1 MSAILNF
8 GIPVDSVANSII
20 ALAIFNMNIPSLYAL
35 FQQSTGVTTDTR
47 NIQNGNLF
55 FALKG
60 DNFNGNTF
68 AATALQNG
76 AAYSIVDEAV
86 SNDER
91 IIKVENVLTTLQQL
105 AFHHRKQFTG
115 KVIALTGSN
124 GKTTTKELIAAVL
137 STTFKTQATKGN
149 LNNHIGI
156 PLTLLSMPIDVD
168 FAVVEMGAN
177 HQNEIDAYCHYTE
190 PDFGLITNVGLAHLE
205 GFGGF
210 EGVVKG
216 KTELYRF
223 LVNKDA
229 KIFIN
234 ADNELLMNK
243 AAEAG
248 FAENRWIT
256 YGTKNAFCTSKIIE
270 GAFLNFE
277 MNDSIIRTNLVGN
290 YNFEN
295 VLAACCIGKYFG
307 VPFEKIKSAIESY
320 VPSNNRSQQITKG
333 SNTIILDCY
342 NANPSS
348 MKAALENFALLKGE
362 KKIAILGGMKEMG
375 NSSEEVHQDIATLA
389 LSISLHQLIFI
400 GSEFAFAKEKATWFA
415 DAQKAKEW
423 FAENLPTDSLI
434 LVKGSRANKLEE
446 LFV

>member
-1 MSAILNF
+1 
-8 GIPVDSVANSII
+8 
-20 ALAIFNMNIPSLYAL
+20 MNIPSLYTL
-35 FQQSTGVTTDTR
+35 FQQSTGVTIDTR
-47 NIQNGNLF
+47 NIHYGNLF

-60 DNFNGNTF
+60 ENFNGNTF
-68 AATALQNG
+68 AVEALKNG
-76 AAYSIVDEAV
+76 AAYSIVDEDV
-86 SNDER
+86 SNDKR
-91 IIKVENVLTTLQQL
+91 LIKVENVLTTLQQL
-105 AFHHRKQFTG
+105 AFYHRKQFTG

-137 STTFKTQATKGN
+137 STSFKTQATKGN

-156 PLTLLSMPIDVD
+156 PLTLLSMPIDID
-168 FAVVEMGAN
+168 FAVIEMGAN
-177 HQNEIDAYCHYTE
+177 HQNEIDSYCHYTE

-216 KTELYRF
+216 KSELYRF
-223 LVNKDA
+223 LVKKDA

-234 ADNELLMNK
+234 TDNELLMTK

-248 FAENRWIT
+248 FNERTLIT
-256 YGTKNAFCTSKIIE
+256 YGTKINFCSGKLVE
-270 GAFLNFE
+270 GNFLTFE
-277 MNDSIIRTNLVGN
+277 INDEVISTNLVGN

-295 VLAACCIGKYFG
+295 VLAACCIGKYFD
-307 VPFEKIKSAIESY
+307 VPFEKVKSSIENY
-320 VPSNNRSQQITKG
+320 VPSNNRSQQVIKG

-348 MKAALENFALLKGE
+348 MKAALENFASSRGE

-375 NSSEEVHQDIATLA
+375 IASEEVHQDIVALA
-389 LSISLHQLIFI
+389 LSIPLHQLIFI
-400 GSEFAFAKEKATWFA
+400 GNEFSFTKEKAIWFE
-415 DAQKAKEW
+415 DTQKAKEW
-423 FAENLPTDSLI
+423 LGENLPTDSLI
-434 LVKGSRANKLEE
+434 LVKGSRANKLED

>member
-1 MSAILNF
+1 
-8 GIPVDSVANSII
+8 
-20 ALAIFNMNIPSLYAL
+20 MNIPSLYAL
-35 FQQSTGVTTDTR
+35 FQQSTGVTIDTR
-47 NIQNGNLF
+47 NIHYGNLF

-60 DNFNGNTF
+60 ENFNGNTF
-68 AATALQNG
+68 AVEALKNG
-76 AAYSIVDEAV
+76 AAYSIVDEDV
-86 SNDER
+86 SNDKR
-91 IIKVENVLTTLQQL
+91 LIKVENVLTTLQQL
-105 AFHHRKQFTG
+105 AFYHRKQFTG

-137 STTFKTQATKGN
+137 STSFKTQATKGN

-156 PLTLLSMPIDVD
+156 PLTLLSMPIDID
-168 FAVVEMGAN
+168 FAVIEMGAN
-177 HQNEIDAYCHYTE
+177 HQNEIDSYCHYTE

-216 KTELYRF
+216 KSELYRF
-223 LVNKDA
+223 LVKKDA

-234 ADNELLMNK
+234 TDNELLMTK

-248 FAENRWIT
+248 FNERTLIT
-256 YGTKNAFCTSKIIE
+256 YGTKSNFCSGKIVE
-270 GAFLNFE
+270 GSFLNFE
-277 MNDSIIRTNLVGN
+277 MNDEVISTNLVGN

-295 VLAACCIGKYFG
+295 VLAACCIGKYFD
-307 VPFEKIKSAIESY
+307 VPFEKVKSSIENY
-320 VPSNNRSQQITKG
+320 VPSNNRSQQVIKG

-348 MKAALENFALLKGE
+348 MKAALENFASSIGE

-375 NSSEEVHQDIATLA
+375 IASEEVHQDIVALA
-389 LSISLHQLIFI
+389 LSIPLHQLIFI
-400 GSEFAFAKEKATWFA
+400 GNEFSFTKEKAIWFE
-415 DAQKAKEW
+415 DTQKAKEW
-423 FAENLPTDSLI
+423 LGENLPTDSLI
-434 LVKGSRANKLEE
+434 LVKGSRANKLED

>member
-1 MSAILNF
+1 
-8 GIPVDSVANSII
+8 
-20 ALAIFNMNIPSLYAL
+20 MNIPSLYAL
-35 FQQSTGVTTDTR
+35 FRQSTGVTTDTR
-47 NIQNGNLF
+47 NIHQGNIF

-68 AATALQNG
+68 ALDALKNG

-86 SNDER
+86 SDDER

-105 AFHHRKQFTG
+105 AFYHRKQFTG

-137 STTFKTQATKGN
+137 SVAFKTQATKGN

-156 PLTLLSMPIDVD
+156 PLTLLSMPVDVD

-177 HQNEIDAYCHYTE
+177 HQLEIDSYCHYTE

-223 LVNKDA
+223 LVSKEA
-229 KIFIN
+229 KIFVN
-234 ADNELLMNK
+234 ADNDLLMNK

-248 FAENRWIT
+248 FGANRWIT
-256 YGTKNAFCTSKIIE
+256 YGSKTAFCSGKLLE
-270 GAFLNFE
+270 GSFLNFE
-277 MNDSIIRTNLVGN
+277 MEGQAVHTNLVGA

-307 VPFEKIKSAIESY
+307 VPFEKVKAAVESY
-320 VPSNNRSQQITKG
+320 VPSNNRSQQIEKG

-348 MKAALENFALLKGE
+348 MKAALENFASIKHE

-375 NSSEEVHQDIATLA
+375 SASADVHRDIAALA
-389 LSISLHQLIFI
+389 LSIPLHQLVFI
-400 GSEFAFAKEKATWFA
+400 GNEFDFAKEKANWFA
-415 DAQKAKEW
+415 DTQKARDW
-423 FAENLPTDSLI
+423 FAANLPTDSLI
-434 LVKGSRANKLEE
+434 LVKGSRANKLED